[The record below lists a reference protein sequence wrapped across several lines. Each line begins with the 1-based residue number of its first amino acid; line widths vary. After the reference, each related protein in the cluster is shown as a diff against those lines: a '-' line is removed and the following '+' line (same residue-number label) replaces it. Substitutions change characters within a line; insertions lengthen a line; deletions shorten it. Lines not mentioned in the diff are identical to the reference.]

1 MEKKIYRSMF
11 LIGFITFL
19 ATVFLLSYTFTVL
32 LKDNIVNK
40 LEVISYAYEDSIYN
54 KEIGE
59 SIHLKDN
66 IVISLNSEKK
76 ENKNYYIYNKELN
89 NGKILQVS
97 QPKSQSRNLIY
108 TGLIITIPILIF
120 IIITF
125 GAISYYATKHIM
137 EPIKNA
143 VKKMD
148 NSEDKNLDRNM
159 VYKELRPFVDK
170 INRNVDIVEDNIIKL
185 KQEEEFRRE
194 FTANISHELKTPLTS
209 INGYAEMLESNMVK
223 QEDIPRIAGI
233 IHKQGNKLLEIID
246 SVIKLSNLDDID
258 KKVEFEEINLNII
271 VEEVIR
277 NLDYRLKQKSIK
289 CFISG
294 EKVDILANKRM
305 IEDLIYNLVDN
316 AIKYNKEGGTIEI
329 NFSKERHRKV
339 LTIKDTGIGVSKD
352 DLGRIFERFYMVDKS
367 RSGKQKG
374 TGLGLSIV
382 KHIVEMHQAKIYIE
396 SELGEGTKITLKF

>member
-19 ATVFLLSYTFTVL
+19 VTVFLLSYTFTVL

>member
-19 ATVFLLSYTFTVL
+19 VTVFLLSYTFTVL

-209 INGYAEMLESNMVK
+209 INGYAEMLESDMVK

>member
-19 ATVFLLSYTFTVL
+19 VTVFLLSYTFTVL

-170 INRNVDIVEDNIIKL
+170 INRNVDIVEGNIIKL